1 VSKMEKWSMK
11 EMSQIKLQS
20 MPQNQESSEESVA
33 NVSPQERLR
42 RIEQLESKLSKYI
55 NPENQKKG
63 KRK

>member
-1 VSKMEKWSMK
+1 MVNEGDESDQVAEHT
-11 EMSQIKLQS
+11 
-20 MPQNQESSEESVA
+20 PQNQESREESVA

>member
-1 VSKMEKWSMK
+1 VVNEGDESDQVAERS
-11 EMSQIKLQS
+11 
-20 MPQNQESSEESVA
+20 PQNQESSDESLA

-42 RIEQLESKLSKYI
+42 RIEQLESKLSMYI